1 MSTFLKSDHQKQIKS
16 ADALRQYFHRFAKPA
31 AERLVGIECELLAV
45 DDQTGEALS
54 YSGSRGVETVL
65 NELAYEFGY
74 EKIIE
79 NGHTIG
85 LKKGSNL
92 ISLEPGGQIE
102 LSAEPVK
109 SVHQVRAQ
117 LDAFFFEL
125 KTVAQ
130 FIGHIE
136 FLAYGIQPFSSNQKI
151 EWVPKLRYGIMSKY
165 LGKHGRLAHDMM
177 KRTASNQVSFD
188 YSSEHDAFEKMCI
201 AMRLSSIATAMFANS
216 SFSKGKPSGF
226 VTERLHIWRYT
237 DPARSGLL
245 ENLLCPQASFDA
257 YLNYLLDLP
266 MMFIVRKDKW
276 ITIPNLT
283 FRKFIEKGF
292 RGEHATEEDFAL
304 HLSTVFPEARFK
316 QYLEIRGAD
325 GQRTHMI
332 PAVAAFWKGI
342 LYDDEVR
349 LEACALLKKWTEKDY
364 IKLHQDV
371 ETLGLKAKVKGK
383 PILDIAKQ
391 LVKLSEK
398 GLEKHPSF
406 NAAEQDE
413 RIFLEPLKHEVLKT
427 GKTQAD
433 QLVSLWNGPFRKSR
447 KALIQYLKI

>member
-1 MSTFLKSDHQKQIKS
+1 MSTFLKSEHQKQIKS
-16 ADALRQYFHRFAKPA
+16 ADALRQYFHHFAKPA

-45 DDQTGEALS
+45 NDKTGEALP
-54 YSGSRGVETVL
+54 YSGERGVEAVL

-79 NGHTIG
+79 NDRTIG
-85 LKKGSNL
+85 LKKGANL

-117 LDAFFFEL
+117 LDEFFFQL
-125 KTVAQ
+125 RTVAQ

-136 FLAYGIQPFSSNQKI
+136 FLAYGIQPFSLNKKI

-165 LGKHGRLAHDMM
+165 LIKKGYLAHDMM

-188 YSSEHDAFEKMCI
+188 YSNEQDAFEKMCI
-201 AMRLSSIATAMFANS
+201 AMRLTSIASAMFANS
-216 SFSKGKPSGF
+216 SFSKGRPSGF
-226 VTERLHIWRYT
+226 ATERLHIWRYT

-245 ENLLCPQASFDA
+245 EKLLCPQASFDA
-257 YLNYLLDLP
+257 YLNYLLDLS
-266 MMFIVRKDKW
+266 MMFIVRKGKW
-276 ITIPNLT
+276 IKVPRLT
-283 FRKFIEKGF
+283 FRKFIQKGF
-292 RGEHATEEDFAL
+292 FGYHATEEDFAL

-342 LYDDEVR
+342 LYDDEAR

-364 IKLHQDV
+364 IKLHRDV
-371 ETLGLKAKVKGK
+371 ATLGLRARVKGK

-398 GLEKHPSF
+398 GLAKHPSF

-433 QLVSLWNGPFRKSR
+433 QLVSLWNGPFRKNR
-447 KALIQYLKI
+447 KALISYLKI